1 MYRPNSPYW
10 VDGRFRTLCA
20 RQLPPAVIAVRG
32 VLYSTPPGVKLC
44 RMGVRGRGN
53 SIPSPDDELFVLCCT
68 RIHAF
73 RRDELSEFQ
82 VTLQASAETTISL
95 RIDNPEQA
103 KKWLAA
109 D

>member
-1 MYRPNSPYW
+1 
-10 VDGRFRTLCA
+10 V
-20 RQLPPAVIAVRG
+20 QLAGLAAGDVIVAINGLKLNLAQVEQKLKLAVINDVW
-32 VLYSTPPGVKLC
+32 S
-44 RMGVRGRGN
+44 
-53 SIPSPDDELFVLCCT
+53 
-68 RIHAF
+68 IHAF